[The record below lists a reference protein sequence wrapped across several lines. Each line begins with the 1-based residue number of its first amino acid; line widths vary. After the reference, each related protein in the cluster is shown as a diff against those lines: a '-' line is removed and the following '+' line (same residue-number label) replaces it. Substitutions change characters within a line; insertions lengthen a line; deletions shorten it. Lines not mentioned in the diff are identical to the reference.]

1 MKPSIKSHQPH
12 PVPGRL
18 LPNCTLSSSHD
29 TGLDRLGMPRQ
40 VSKGKLWGPEASKPS
55 GGTGQ
60 TRQLGAFPPG
70 HPASRV
76 SYERTSL
83 KTISIENKSHRP
95 ASEIVPP
102 DPDDEY
108 EDATTT
114 QQIAA
119 AVRPAVQQQN
129 KDQHTSSAYPQ
140 PRARIAVTRAASVG
154 ASSQL
159 KASVPIP
166 KPRVTS
172 FPSKPEPPLLQ
183 DSTTRQRKEWQTAR
197 ATGRTATSRDPPKV
211 ADLKKRFENK

>member
-1 MKPSIKSHQPH
+1 MKPSIKLHQPH

-40 VSKGKLWGPEASKPS
+40 VSKGKLRGIEASKPS

-70 HPASRV
+70 HTASRA

-83 KTISIENKSHRP
+83 KTTSNENKSHRP
-95 ASEIVPP
+95 ASEILPP

-108 EDATTT
+108 DDATTI

-119 AVRPAVQQQN
+119 AAVQRHN
-129 KDQHTSSAYPQ
+129 NDQHTMSASPQ

-159 KASVPIP
+159 KASAPIP

-172 FPSKPEPPLLQ
+172 FPPPLLQ
-183 DSTTRQRKEWQTAR
+183 DSTTRQRKEQQTAR